1 MIPEDMESLKKA
13 QRSEKAAMEKPVQV
27 RGHPPETVYTNSP
40 TTISHQENDTARA
53 VAMIPSFT
61 WYTINQ
67 LAEDEVGGDR
77 NSSELNIANM
87 AGESLGD
94 NHHGI
99 RRGSGENGGSYYVP

>member
-13 QRSEKAAMEKPVQV
+13 QRSEKASMEKPVHV
-27 RGHPPETVYTNSP
+27 RGHPPETVYANSP
-40 TTISHQENDTARA
+40 TTISHQEKDSARA
-53 VAMIPSFT
+53 KEYKFGITYHEAEVE
-61 WYTINQ
+61 
-67 LAEDEVGGDR
+67 AEDEVGGDR

-99 RRGSGENGGSYYVP
+99 RRDSGEDGGSYYVP